1 MHQRL
6 NGLQCIGLI
15 GFIFFSLVST
25 AFAETP
31 RLLFIGNSYTY
42 GNDLEQMTAK
52 LMAKASSDWEAVEAD
67 RHALGGARFVQHL
80 AEADGTN
87 GETNLRTKILGPAYF
102 AVMLQEQSQIP
113 GFPQANPTYQESS
126 SSFAGLNQLVQSNG
140 AHTLA
145 LMTWARRSGD
155 SQNALRFPDFKVMQ
169 SHLRDGYFQYA
180 TSQTTDNRLVVVVP
194 AGLAFEKVYDDIVAA
209 GEDPLDEASLFWNLY
224 VGDGSHPSLA
234 GSYLTACTLFGSLTG
249 QRLDSLEWAP
259 EGIDDASRDAIQAAA
274 NFAVFDSHVAED
286 APALF
291 LRPPQTQEEPD
302 SEEGSEPEE
311 ETDTETEVE
320 DEVSPEPVSPAEPEP
335 AASGGCSGCNASQ
348 GLSFYLLIPALWLFR
363 QRSIVGGLRL
373 ER

>member
-6 NGLQCIGLI
+6 NGIQCIGLI

-52 LMAKASSDWEAVEAD
+52 LMAKASSDWEAVEAS

-87 GETNLRTKILGPAYF
+87 GETDLRTKILGPAYF

-113 GFPQANPTYQESS
+113 GFPQANPAYQESS
-126 SSFAGLNQLVQSNG
+126 SSFAGLNQLVQGNG

-145 LMTWARRSGD
+145 LMTWGRRSGD
-155 SQNALRFPDFKVMQ
+155 SQNAARFPNFKVMQ

-180 TSQTTDNRLVVVVP
+180 ISQTTDNRPVVVVP

-209 GEDPLDEASLFWNLY
+209 GEDPLDEASLFWSLY
-224 VGDGSHPSLA
+224 AGDGSHPSLT
-234 GSYLTACTLFGSLTG
+234 GSYLTACTLYGSLTG
-249 QRLDSLEWAP
+249 QRLESLEWAP
-259 EGIDDASRDAIQAAA
+259 QGINDVSRDAIQAAA
-274 NFAVFDSHVAED
+274 NFAVFESDVEEGT
-286 APALF
+286 PALF
-291 LRPPQTQEEPD
+291 VRASQTQEETEPD
-302 SEEGSEPEE
+302 VEITPED
-311 ETDTETEVE
+311 DTET
-320 DEVSPEPVSPAEPEP
+320 SPDPDVPMEPEP
-335 AASGGCSGCNASQ
+335 EPTLSGGCSGCAASQ
-348 GLSFYLLIPALWLFR
+348 GFSLYLLIPALWLFR
-363 QRSIVGGLRL
+363 RRSIA
-373 ER
+373 